1 MNPNKG
7 ALTMADEKQ
16 GYSGTQ
22 QDQQS
27 DKQQKN
33 QQNQPDTFKKNPSQG
48 TGQGQENDDKHN
60 QEQGGQRRAS

>member
-1 MNPNKG
+1 
-7 ALTMADEKQ
+7 MADEKNQ
-16 GYSGTQ
+16 GYSGTH
-22 QDQQS
+22 DQQS

-48 TGQGQENDDKHN
+48 TGQEENQEKRN